1 MNYAGDLMSRPVK
14 SRRPY
19 DATRRRETA
28 EQTRDAILDVAEWR
42 FLADGFA
49 ATTIAAIADEAGV
62 SQASIYKSFGGKPGL
77 VRALTDRGLRGEG
90 PTAAEDRSDLL
101 QATEPDPHQLMLG
114 IGRLAAEVAPRVAP
128 LQSLLIQ
135 AANADEEMARLW
147 DQISA
152 QRMTRMQHNAEAL
165 ARRGFLRED
174 ISVRRAAETMWI
186 YSSPELYQLLITQL
200 GWTTEHFGAFIAN
213 ALEAAL
219 LSTKH

>member
-1 MNYAGDLMSRPVK
+1 MNYAGDLMRRPFK

-19 DATRRRETA
+19 DATRSRETA
-28 EQTRDAILDVAEWR
+28 EQTRDAILDVAVWR

-49 ATTIAAIADEAGV
+49 ATPIAAIAGEAGV
-62 SQASIYKSFGGKPGL
+62 SQASIDKSFGGKPGL

-135 AANADEEMARLW
+135 AAHSDAEMARLL

-219 LSTKH
+219 

>member
-1 MNYAGDLMSRPVK
+1 MNYAGELMSRPVK

-19 DATRRRETA
+19 DTTRRRETA
-28 EQTRDAILDVAEWR
+28 EQTRDAILDVAERR

-49 ATTIAAIADEAGV
+49 ATTIAAIAHAAGV
-62 SQASIYKSFGGKPGL
+62 SQATIYKSFGGKPGL

-90 PTAAEDRSDLL
+90 PTAAEQRSDLV
-101 QATEPDPHQLMLG
+101 QGTEPDPHQLMLG

-135 AANADEEMARLW
+135 AAHADDEMASLW

-152 QRMTRMQHNAEAL
+152 QRMTRMEHNAEAL

-174 ISVRRAAETMWI
+174 ISIRRAAETMWV
-186 YSSPELYQLLITQL
+186 YSSPELYQLL
-200 GWTTEHFGAFIAN
+200 
-213 ALEAAL
+213 
-219 LSTKH
+219 

>member
-1 MNYAGDLMSRPVK
+1 MNYAVDLMSRPVK
-14 SRRPY
+14 RRRPY

-28 EQTRDAILDVAEWR
+28 ERTRAEILDVAERR
-42 FLADGFA
+42 FLTDGFA

-135 AANADEEMARLW
+135 AAHSDAEMARLL

-186 YSSPELYQLLITQL
+186 YRSPELYQLLITQL

>member
-28 EQTRDAILDVAEWR
+28 EQTRDAILDVAERR

-49 ATTIAAIADEAGV
+49 ATTIAAIADAAGV
-62 SQASIYKSFGGKPGL
+62 SQATIYKSFGGKPGL
-77 VRALTDRGLRGEG
+77 VRALIDRGLRGEG
-90 PTAAEDRSDLL
+90 PAPAEQRSDFL
-101 QATEPDPHQLMLG
+101 QTTESDPHVLLVS

-135 AANADEEMARLW
+135 AAHSDAEMAGLL

-186 YSSPELYQLLITQL
+186 YSSPELYQLLIAQL

>member
-1 MNYAGDLMSRPVK
+1 
-14 SRRPY
+14 
-19 DATRRRETA
+19 
-28 EQTRDAILDVAEWR
+28 
-42 FLADGFA
+42 
-49 ATTIAAIADEAGV
+49 
-62 SQASIYKSFGGKPGL
+62 
-77 VRALTDRGLRGEG
+77 
-90 PTAAEDRSDLL
+90 
-101 QATEPDPHQLMLG
+101 
-114 IGRLAAEVAPRVAP
+114 
-128 LQSLLIQ
+128 
-135 AANADEEMARLW
+135 MARLL

-186 YSSPELYQLLITQL
+186 YSSPELYQLLIIQL

>member
-1 MNYAGDLMSRPVK
+1 MNYAVDLMSRPVK
-14 SRRPY
+14 RRRPY

-28 EQTRDAILDVAEWR
+28 EQTRDAILDVAERR

-49 ATTIAAIADEAGV
+49 ATTIAAIADETGV
-62 SQASIYKSFGGKPGL
+62 SQASVYKSFGGKSGL

-135 AANADEEMARLW
+135 AAHSDAEMARLL